1 MKSFSRVG
9 LAVVLV
15 LLVVAIVVWRFSG
28 KRNTPRET
36 TSAEAIDGLMVSSAG
51 QAVAFAKERMGID
64 LDY

>member
-1 MKSFSRVG
+1 
-9 LAVVLV
+9 
-15 LLVVAIVVWRFSG
+15 VVAIVVWRFSG